1 MKTNIYLIVLS
12 NILLLTSSCMFI
24 PSIKGDGN
32 VTAHTIDI
40 SDYNKIEF
48 NAHSAVFNYSQQ
60 PEAAPALTITVDQNI
75 FDLFD
80 FKTEGETL
88 VISPKDKNLK
98 KRLRPTEFTITSN
111 SAALKKVSM
120 AGNGDFNVIGKLV
133 STGKIQMD
141 IAGKGEIHL
150 NDSLIA
156 DIIKFNLAGN
166 SSVNAL
172 ALKIRLL
179 EGNIAGKGSMNLAGK
194 GETAEISIAGNGN
207 IEALELEVSEISC
220 DMAGKGR
227 LKTWANDRIVA
238 SIAGWGNL
246 YYKGNPSIKLD
257 KAGIGKVKKVD

>member
-1 MKTNIYLIVLS
+1 MNTRLYFIVQS
-12 NILLLTSSCMFI
+12 SILLLTGSCMFT

-32 VTAHTIDI
+32 VTTHTIDI
-40 SDYNKIEF
+40 SDYNRIEF
-48 NAHSAVFNYSQQ
+48 NAHSAIFNYSQQ
-60 PEAAPALTITVDQNI
+60 PEAASALTITVDQNI

-98 KRLRPTEFTITSN
+98 KRIRPTEFNITSN
-111 SAALKKVSM
+111 SAELKKVSM
-120 AGNGDFNVIGKLV
+120 AGYGDFNVIGRLT
-133 STGKIQMD
+133 STGKVQLD
-141 IAGKGEIHL
+141 AAGKGDINL

-156 DIIKFNLAGN
+156 DVLEFNLAG
-166 SSVNAL
+166 SSTVNAK
-172 ALKIRLL
+172 ALNIRLL

-194 GETAEISIAGNGN
+194 GETAEISMAGNCN
-207 IEALELEVSEISC
+207 IEALDLEVSEISC
-220 DMAGKGR
+220 DMAGKCR

-246 YYKGNPSIKLD
+246 YYKGNPSIKMD